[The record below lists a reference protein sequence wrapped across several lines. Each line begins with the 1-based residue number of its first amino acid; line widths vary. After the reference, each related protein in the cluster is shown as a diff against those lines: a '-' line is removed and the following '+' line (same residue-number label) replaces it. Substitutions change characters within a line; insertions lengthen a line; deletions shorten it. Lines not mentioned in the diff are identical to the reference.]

1 MNDQKL
7 YQKSMKYD
15 GETIYK
21 HEIDMLICFLMV
33 PGSQNHNFDEFLK
46 VYLERKKT
54 TAIAKKAAKNKVVN
68 LKSIS

>member
-1 MNDQKL
+1 MNAQKL

-33 PGSQNHNFDEFLK
+33 PGPQDHHFYELFNVL
-46 VYLERKKT
+46 LW
-54 TAIAKKAAKNKVVN
+54 KNVFF
-68 LKSIS
+68 